1 MADEAELQARI
12 AALAGAINRHKQ
24 QQQPE
29 PAAHHAQNHHPYNP
43 TPPYRGNHSTT
54 IDGLP
59 SQRLEVAA
67 AEAMANRS
75 KTERS

>member
-29 PAAHHAQNHHPYNP
+29 SAAHHAQNHHPYNP
-43 TPPYRGNHSTT
+43 TPPYRGNH
-54 IDGLP
+54 
-59 SQRLEVAA
+59 QYNNRLVA
-67 AEAMANRS
+67 
-75 KTERS
+75 